1 MRTALRLPVAAA
13 ALALAACAGAPAQKP
28 VNGDRFSV
36 GEVVQSDANRVANL
50 IMRDNQDSLARLLD
64 KLYRRNPAEWKKSGA
79 TSREEAV
86 RAVMAAIRDGRP
98 LRGPGEARSVA
109 ALPQAF
115 DTGFDGDRA
124 GALIYG
130 LGSMLTE
137 LYGGRQS
144 LYLLNGIDAQRAAN
158 ASFNVQV
165 AVWMLSTRTGADGKL
180 LLLSNE
186 IGPGGSNLSFEREF
200 GRIIG
205 RLELLAELSD
215 ESTRRGFINYVQGL
229 LGAPLLQFLPLDA
242 ASGALGAA
250 K

>member
-1 MRTALRLPVAAA
+1 MSFAKRCRPALFVL
-13 ALALAACAGAPAQKP
+13 LLTACAGAPVQKP

-36 GEVVQSDANRVANL
+36 GEVIQSDANRVANL
-50 IMRDNQDSLARLLD
+50 IMRDNLDSLARLLD
-64 KLYRRNPAEWKKSGA
+64 KLYRRNPAEWKKRGA
-79 TSREEAV
+79 ASRDDAV
-86 RAVMAAIRDGRP
+86 RAVMAAIRDDQ
-98 LRGPGEARSVA
+98 LLPGLGQARSVA
-109 ALPQAF
+109 ALPLAF
-115 DTGFDGDRA
+115 DAGFTGDRA
-124 GALIYG
+124 GALVYG

-137 LYGGRQS
+137 LYGGRRS

-165 AVWMLSTRTGADGKL
+165 AVWMLSTRTGQDGKL
-180 LLLSNE
+180 LLLTNE

-229 LGAPLLQFLPLDA
+229 LGAPLLQFLPLNA
-242 ASGALGAA
+242 AGTAGAA

>member
-1 MRTALRLPVAAA
+1 MPPRRPSA
-13 ALALAACAGAPAQKP
+13 ALLSLLLVACAGAPVQKP

-36 GEVVQSDANRVANL
+36 GEVAQSDANRVANL
-50 IMRDNQDSLARLLD
+50 VMRDNLDSLALLLD

-79 TSREEAV
+79 ASREAAV
-86 RAVMAAIRDGRP
+86 RAVMTAVRDGQP
-98 LRGPGEARSVA
+98 LPALGQARSVG
-109 ALPQAF
+109 ALPRAF
-115 DTGFDGDRA
+115 DAGYGGDRA

-130 LGSMLTE
+130 LGTMLTE
-137 LYGGRQS
+137 LYGGRRS
-144 LYLLNGIDAQRAAN
+144 LYLVNGLDAQRVAN

-165 AVWMLSTRTGADGKL
+165 AVWMLSNRTGPDGKP

-186 IGPGGSNLSFEREF
+186 IGLAGSNLSFEREF
-200 GRIIG
+200 GRVIG
-205 RLELLAELSD
+205 RLELLAELAD

-242 ASGALGAA
+242 VSAV